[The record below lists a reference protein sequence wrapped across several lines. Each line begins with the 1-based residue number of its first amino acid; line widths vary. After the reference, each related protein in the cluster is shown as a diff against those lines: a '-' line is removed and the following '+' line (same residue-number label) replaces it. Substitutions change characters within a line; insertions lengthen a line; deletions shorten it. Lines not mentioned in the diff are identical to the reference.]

1 MLKVEM
7 LAAQQGDAV
16 WIEYGTRTSV
26 HLVLIDAGTP
36 ASAAAIRDRIAR
48 LPESQRRFDL
58 LVVTHIDT
66 DHIGGVLKLLA
77 ERPPGLTFD
86 DVWFNGWEHIKRA
99 GGSRLGPIDGE
110 IMSTFL
116 TKLGWPWNAGFD
128 GGPVM
133 VPREGPPPQKRLR
146 GGLRLT
152 VLSPFERQLSRLR
165 TSWRSVVQA
174 AGLDP
179 HDPERW
185 ARLLEKIAQKG
196 LRSSL
201 LGARLDVNALAR
213 SVFQSDTAVANGS
226 TIALLAEFEGK
237 SCLISG
243 DAFAPVLVEGIG
255 RLLHARGQS
264 RLSVDAFKVPHHGSR
279 FNVSND
285 LLKSVVSPEYLFSTS
300 GAIFG
305 HPDDE
310 AIGRVLATAARSTR
324 TLHFNYPAA
333 TLKANYAKIKKR
345 AAPDWDQPRL
355 KQRFRYQTRY
365 AATDAGGLTLEL

>member
-26 HLVLIDAGTP
+26 HRVLMDAGTP

-116 TKLGWPWNAGFD
+116 TRLGWPWNAGFD

-185 ARLLEKIAQKG
+185 ARLLKKIAQKG
-196 LRSSL
+196 LKSSL

-310 AIGRVLATAARSTR
+310 AIGRVLATAAPSTR

-333 TLKANYAKIKKR
+333 TLEANYAKIKKR
-345 AAPDWDQPRL
+345 AAPDWNQPRL
-355 KQRFRYQTRY
+355 KQQFRYQTRY
-365 AATDAGGLTLEL
+365 AATDTGGLTLEL

>member
-26 HLVLIDAGTP
+26 HRVLMDAGTP
-36 ASAAAIRDRIAR
+36 ASAAVIRDRIAR

-116 TKLGWPWNAGFD
+116 SRLGWPWNAGFD

-179 HDPERW
+179 LDPERW

-345 AAPDWDQPRL
+345 AAPDWNQPRL

>member
-26 HLVLIDAGTP
+26 HRVLMDAGTP

-116 TKLGWPWNAGFD
+116 TRLGWPWNAGFD

-185 ARLLEKIAQKG
+185 ARLLKKIAQKG
-196 LRSSL
+196 LKSSL

-285 LLKSVVSPEYLFSTS
+285 LLKSVGSPEYLFSTS

-333 TLKANYAKIKKR
+333 TLEANYAKIKKR
-345 AAPDWDQPRL
+345 AAPDWNQPRL
-355 KQRFRYQTRY
+355 KQQFRYQTRY
-365 AATDAGGLTLEL
+365 AATDTGGLTLEL

>member
-26 HLVLIDAGTP
+26 HRVLMDAGTP

-264 RLSVDAFKVPHHGSR
+264 RLGVDAFKVPHHGSR

-345 AAPDWDQPRL
+345 AAPDWNQPRL

>member
-26 HLVLIDAGTP
+26 HRVLMDAGTP

-116 TKLGWPWNAGFD
+116 TRLGWPWNAGFD

-133 VPREGPPPQKRLR
+133 VAREGPPPQKRLR

-185 ARLLEKIAQKG
+185 ARLLEKIARKG
-196 LRSSL
+196 LKSSL

-213 SVFQSDTAVANGS
+213 SVFRSDTAVANGS

-333 TLKANYAKIKKR
+333 TLEANYAKIKKR
-345 AAPDWDQPRL
+345 AAPDWNQPRL

-365 AATDAGGLTLEL
+365 AATDTGGLTLEL

>member
-7 LAAQQGDAV
+7 LAAKQGDAV

-26 HLVLIDAGTP
+26 HRVLMDAGTP

-116 TKLGWPWNAGFD
+116 TRLGWPWNAGFD

-133 VPREGPPPQKRLR
+133 VPREGHPPQKRLR

-185 ARLLEKIAQKG
+185 ARLLEKIARKG

-310 AIGRVLATAARSTR
+310 AIGRVLATAARSRR

-333 TLKANYAKIKKR
+333 TLEANYAKIKKR
-345 AAPDWDQPRL
+345 AAPDWNQPRL

>member
-26 HLVLIDAGTP
+26 HRVLMDAGTP

-185 ARLLEKIAQKG
+185 ARLLEKIARKG

-201 LGARLDVNALAR
+201 LGARLDVDALAR

-345 AAPDWDQPRL
+345 AAPDWNQPRL
-355 KQRFRYQTRY
+355 KQQFRYQTRY

>member
-26 HLVLIDAGTP
+26 HRVLMDAGTP

-116 TKLGWPWNAGFD
+116 TRLGWPWNAGFD

-185 ARLLEKIAQKG
+185 ARLLKKIAQKG
-196 LRSSL
+196 LKSSL

-255 RLLHARGQS
+255 RLRHARGQS

-285 LLKSVVSPEYLFSTS
+285 LLKSVGSPEYLFSTS

-310 AIGRVLATAARSTR
+310 AIGRVLATAAPSTR

-333 TLKANYAKIKKR
+333 TLEANYAKIKKR
-345 AAPDWDQPRL
+345 AAPDWNQPRL
-355 KQRFRYQTRY
+355 KQQFRYQTRY
-365 AATDAGGLTLEL
+365 AATDTGGLTLEL

>member
-26 HLVLIDAGTP
+26 HRVLMDAGTP

-48 LPESQRRFDL
+48 LPENQRRFDL

-128 GGPVM
+128 GGPVT
-133 VPREGPPPQKRLR
+133 VAREGPPPQKRLR

-165 TSWRSVVQA
+165 TSWRSVVRA

-185 ARLLEKIAQKG
+185 ARLLEKIARKG
-196 LRSSL
+196 LKSSL

-226 TIALLAEFEGK
+226 TISLLAEFEGK

-243 DAFAPVLVEGIG
+243 DAFASVLVEGIG

-310 AIGRVLATAARSTR
+310 AIGRVLATAAPSTR

-333 TLKANYAKIKKR
+333 TLEANYARIKKR
-345 AAPDWDQPRL
+345 AAPDWNQPRL

-365 AATDAGGLTLEL
+365 AGTDTGGLTLEL

>member
-16 WIEYGTRTSV
+16 WIEYGSRSSV
-26 HLVLIDAGTP
+26 HRVLMDAGTP
-36 ASAAAIRDRIAR
+36 ASAAVIRDRIAR

-116 TKLGWPWNAGFD
+116 SRLGWPWNAGFD

-179 HDPERW
+179 LDPERW
-185 ARLLEKIAQKG
+185 ARLLEKIARKG

-255 RLLHARGQS
+255 RLLHERGQS

-345 AAPDWDQPRL
+345 AAPDWNQPRL
-355 KQRFRYQTRY
+355 KQQFRYQTRY
-365 AATDAGGLTLEL
+365 AATDVGGLTLEL

>member
-26 HLVLIDAGTP
+26 HRVLMDAGTP
-36 ASAAAIRDRIAR
+36 ASAAVIRDRIAR

-116 TKLGWPWNAGFD
+116 SRLGWPWNAGFD

-179 HDPERW
+179 LDPERW
-185 ARLLEKIAQKG
+185 ARLLEKIARKG

-255 RLLHARGQS
+255 RLLHERGQS
-264 RLSVDAFKVPHHGSR
+264 RLRVDAFKVPHHGSR

-345 AAPDWDQPRL
+345 AAPDWNQPRL
-355 KQRFRYQTRY
+355 KQQFRYQTRY
-365 AATDAGGLTLEL
+365 AATDVGGLTLEL

>member
-26 HLVLIDAGTP
+26 HRVLMDAGTP

-201 LGARLDVNALAR
+201 LGARLEVNALAR

>member
-26 HLVLIDAGTP
+26 HRVLMDAGTP

-48 LPESQRRFDL
+48 LPASQRRFDL

-185 ARLLEKIAQKG
+185 ARLLEKIARKG

-201 LGARLDVNALAR
+201 LGARLDVDALAR

-345 AAPDWDQPRL
+345 AAPDWNQPRL
-355 KQRFRYQTRY
+355 KQQFRYQTRY

>member
-16 WIEYGTRTSV
+16 WIEYGSRTSV
-26 HLVLIDAGTP
+26 HRVLMDAGTP

-133 VPREGPPPQKRLR
+133 VPGEGPPPQKRLR

-185 ARLLEKIAQKG
+185 ARLLEKIARKG
-196 LRSSL
+196 LKSSL

-213 SVFQSDTAVANGS
+213 SGFQSDTAVANGS

-310 AIGRVLATAARSTR
+310 AIGRVLATAAGSTR

-333 TLKANYAKIKKR
+333 TLRANYAKIKKR
-345 AAPDWDQPRL
+345 AAPDWNLPRL

-365 AATDAGGLTLEL
+365 AATDAGGLTLEV

>member
-26 HLVLIDAGTP
+26 HRVLMDAGTP

-86 DVWFNGWEHIKRA
+86 DVWFNGWEHITRA

-133 VPREGPPPQKRLR
+133 VAREGPPPQKRLR

-196 LRSSL
+196 LKSSL

-255 RLLHARGQS
+255 RLLHARGLS

-310 AIGRVLATAARSTR
+310 AIGRVLATAAPSTR

-333 TLKANYAKIKKR
+333 TLKANYVKIKKR
-345 AAPDWDQPRL
+345 AAPDWNQPRL
-355 KQRFRYQTRY
+355 KQRFRYHTRY
-365 AATDAGGLTLEL
+365 AATDTGGLTLAL

>member
-26 HLVLIDAGTP
+26 HRVLMDAGTP
-36 ASAAAIRDRIAR
+36 ASAAVIRDRIAR

-116 TKLGWPWNAGFD
+116 SRLGWPWNAGFD

-179 HDPERW
+179 LDPERW
-185 ARLLEKIAQKG
+185 ARLLEKIARKG

-255 RLLHARGQS
+255 RLLHERGQS

-345 AAPDWDQPRL
+345 AAPDWNQPRL
-355 KQRFRYQTRY
+355 KQQFRYQTRY
-365 AATDAGGLTLEL
+365 AATDVGGLTLEL